1 MLLFIKMLPSTIFG
15 DDRQRLRVAST
26 LLYELLLMSR
36 YYLILEK
43 EQTQK
48 SIFPLEGSVTLGRSS
63 KNEITLS
70 DRAVSRAHARMRF
83 QKGTWII
90 EDLGSSNGIFFGGGR
105 VAKIALKDGDVFQI
119 ARTKLRFVETDSQAE
134 FDLLFDTLE
143 RFATTIMYESKL
155 LQAHTTKS
163 RLELLIKALRSVP
176 VFKSLGDSELEGVAK
191 AANLHLFSSGVKII
205 KEKGKD
211 RSLFIL
217 LEGRVRV
224 FTTDQNG
231 KVIPLAVLGKN
242 AFFGEVALLTGEL
255 RSTSV
260 AALEKSLLAEFT
272 YNSVR
277 RLMLHYPQINKV
289 LRNSF
294 RKRVEDTKKKRAE
307 AEIQERPRLPEAQK
321 ITPQD
326 RRQDSK
332 PREHVPDKRFL
343 SKYTQA
349 LLSIAALLVLVLLSV
364 RLFALE
370 PEPVSRHQITLD
382 QSDPIELLMDIQEAL
397 EQYATAHK
405 ERYPEKLAL
414 LLPHYLVA
422 TKDTHRLLPMLDY
435 RLDDEEGYRLR
446 IKSSATIPD
455 GGLVATAEDIYI
467 VGEENSQ

>member
-1 MLLFIKMLPSTIFG
+1 
-15 DDRQRLRVAST
+15 
-26 LLYELLLMSR
+26 MSR

-48 SIFPLEGSVTLGRSS
+48 SIFPLEGSVTIGRSS
-63 KNEITLS
+63 KSEITLA

-105 VAKIALKDGDVFQI
+105 VTKIALKNGDVFQI
-119 ARTKLRFVETDSQAE
+119 ARSKLRFVETDSQAE
-134 FDLLFDTLE
+134 FELLFDTLE

-155 LQAHTTKS
+155 LQAHTTRS
-163 RLELLIKALRSVP
+163 RLERLIKALSSIP
-176 VFKSLGDSELEGVAK
+176 IFKSLGERELEAVAA
-191 AANLHLFSSGVKII
+191 AANLHLFSSGATII

-211 RSLFIL
+211 RSLYVL

-224 FTTDQNG
+224 FTTDQTD
-231 KVIPLAVLGKN
+231 KVIPLAVLGN
-242 AFFGEVALLTGEL
+242 NTFFGEVALLTGEL

-294 RKRVEDTKKKRAE
+294 RKRVEDTKRKRAE
-307 AEIQERPRLPEAQK
+307 AEIQERPSLPETQK
-321 ITPQD
+321 VVPQEQK
-326 RRQDSK
+326 QDSK
-332 PREHVPDKRFL
+332 PKEHVPDKRFL

-370 PEPVSRHQITLD
+370 PEPVSRQPITLD
-382 QSDPIELLMDIQEAL
+382 QSDPTELLMDIQEAL
-397 EQYATAHK
+397 EQYATAHE
-405 ERYPEKLAL
+405 ERYPARLAL

-422 TKDTHRLLPMLDY
+422 TKETHRLLPMLDY
-435 RLDDEEGYRLR
+435 RLTSEEGYRIR
-446 IKSSATIPD
+446 IKASATIPD
-455 GGLVATAEDIYI
+455 GGLVATAEDIYML
-467 VGEENSQ
+467 GEENSP

>member
-1 MLLFIKMLPSTIFG
+1 
-15 DDRQRLRVAST
+15 
-26 LLYELLLMSR
+26 MSR

-48 SIFPLEGSVTLGRSS
+48 SIFPLEGSVTIGRSS

-83 QKGTWII
+83 QKGTWVI

-105 VAKIALKDGDVFQI
+105 VAKIALKNGDVFQI

-134 FDLLFDTLE
+134 FELLFDTLE

-155 LQAHTTKS
+155 LQAHTTRS
-163 RLELLIKALRSVP
+163 RLERLIKALSSIP
-176 VFKSLGDSELEGVAK
+176 VFKSLGDRELEAVA
-191 AANLHLFSSGVKII
+191 AASNLHLFSSGATII

-211 RSLFIL
+211 RSLYVL

-224 FTTDQNG
+224 FTTDQTD

-242 AFFGEVALLTGEL
+242 TFFGEVALLTGEL

-294 RKRVEDTKKKRAE
+294 RKRVECKTGLKRKKLSHNSTK
-307 AEIQERPRLPEAQK
+307 P
-321 ITPQD
+321 T
-326 RRQDSK
+326 
-332 PREHVPDKRFL
+332 
-343 SKYTQA
+343 
-349 LLSIAALLVLVLLSV
+349 
-364 RLFALE
+364 
-370 PEPVSRHQITLD
+370 
-382 QSDPIELLMDIQEAL
+382 DIQPKLSRAL
-397 EQYATAHK
+397 RHWEN
-405 ERYPEKLAL
+405 AL
-414 LLPHYLVA
+414 SPV
-422 TKDTHRLLPMLDY
+422 
-435 RLDDEEGYRLR
+435 
-446 IKSSATIPD
+446 
-455 GGLVATAEDIYI
+455 
-467 VGEENSQ
+467 